1 MLLANGAETTE
12 LIQLNVKKEI
22 TMKIN
27 LLIFI
32 SSIKE
37 QKENNIGEIVIKTFE
52 SNIRPVQ
59 GDILDDPGFHPG
71 FHNGYEVVKVTMNY
85 ALNECWVSLSPLE
98 LEREEIEIET
108 YIERLKVNGWSVFSK
123 GELENMFAEN
133 GSNNY

>member
-37 QKENNIGEIVIKTFE
+37 QKGNNIGEIVIKTFE

-71 FHNGYEVVKVTMNY
+71 FHNGYEVVKVTINY
-85 ALNECWVSLSPLE
+85 ALNECLVSLCPLM
-98 LEREEIEIET
+98 LEREEIKVET
-108 YIERLKVNGWSVFSK
+108 YIERLKANGWRVVSK
-123 GELENMFAEN
+123 EELINMFGEN
-133 GSNNY
+133 DSNIY